1 MSRHKVEITG
11 VNTANI
17 KVLTTT
23 ETIELFK
30 KMKEGDPFARDDL
43 INGNLKLV
51 LSILRKFNGKVDNLD
66 DLFQVGCLGLV
77 KAIDNFD
84 TSYDVKLSTYAC
96 PMIEG
101 EIKRYLRDN
110 NSIRVSRSIRD
121 LAYKVLQY
129 KEKYQKENNKEPSI
143 EEIAKELQ
151 VEIAKIL
158 NVTEYDIREAL
169 DSLRDPVSMYE
180 PIYNDGG
187 DTIYLYDQIAN
198 KEEEYG
204 LDSRLALERAMNNL
218 KDREVNILNERFI
231 IGKTQMEIA
240 EELGISQAQI
250 SRIEKNAINNLK
262 KHIK

>member
-30 KMKEGDPFARDDL
+30 KMKEGDQFAIDDL

-96 PMIEG
+96 PI
-101 EIKRYLRDN
+101 
-110 NSIRVSRSIRD
+110 
-121 LAYKVLQY
+121 
-129 KEKYQKENNKEPSI
+129 
-143 EEIAKELQ
+143 
-151 VEIAKIL
+151 
-158 NVTEYDIREAL
+158 AL
-169 DSLRDPVSMYE
+169 D
-180 PIYNDGG
+180 
-187 DTIYLYDQIAN
+187 
-198 KEEEYG
+198 
-204 LDSRLALERAMNNL
+204 
-218 KDREVNILNERFI
+218 
-231 IGKTQMEIA
+231 
-240 EELGISQAQI
+240 
-250 SRIEKNAINNLK
+250 
-262 KHIK
+262 

>member
-1 MSRHKVEITG
+1 MKGDFFMSRHKVEITG

-17 KVLTTT
+17 KVLTN
-23 ETIELFK
+23 EEMLVLFE
-30 KMKEGDPFARDDL
+30 KMKEGDPFAREDL
-43 INGNLKLV
+43 ISGNLKLV
-51 LSILRKFNGKVDNLD
+51 LSILRKFSGKVDNLD

-84 TSYDVKLSTYAC
+84 TAYNVKLSTYAC

-110 NSIRVSRSIRD
+110 SVLRISRSIKD
-121 LAYKVLQY
+121 LAYKALKL
-129 KEKYQKENNKEPSI
+129 KEELIVNGKEPTNKE
-143 EEIAKELQ
+143 IASK
-151 VEIAKIL
+151 L
-158 NVTEYDIREAL
+158 NVTEYEIVTAL
-169 DSLRDPVSMYE
+169 ESLREPVSMYE

-198 KEEEYG
+198 REEEYS
-204 LDSRLALERAMNNL
+204 LDSKIALDRAMDNL
-218 KDREVNILNERFI
+218 KDREINILKERFI

-250 SRIEKNAINNLK
+250 SRIEKSAIDNIK
-262 KHIK
+262 KYIK